1 MRSDPVGPAYR
12 TGHRRRGLGILA
24 VAATIPLL
32 AGCAGAPGIAAESS
46 EVISEGREY
55 HDVPGLPDEALKTM
69 NLPQYASGKWSIFA
83 QDLDSGET
91 VIDLNGGRMAE
102 PGSFTKTYSVG
113 AAWTKWGPD
122 HTITTPVK
130 QSGTVTDGTLTG
142 DLVLVGQGDLTMG
155 GRTKDDG
162 TVDFTNLDHN
172 DANPLPG
179 ATLTREDPLTGLDN
193 LAAQV
198 KKAGINA
205 VAGDVVIDDRLFAG
219 ELDGEPITPILVNQ
233 NLLDVLITPGTQGEQ
248 SSAALTPVVAP
259 WRLVSEVVTV
269 AAGEKTLIDTP
280 EISPDDPSTIV
291 VRGSIAAD
299 SDPVLKV
306 FVLEDPATFARTA
319 FIEAL
324 QRAGVAVSADLTAP
338 NPQGSLAD
346 RAAVDA
352 LPSVAELESL
362 PLKEEATYVMKVSY
376 NRGAQTLVCRLAA
389 EAGDPGCESGMSV
402 LQDIW
407 EEAGLDTTGAALVDG
422 SGLDGNFITP
432 ENAVQIQTIMAERP
446 DAELWRDTLP
456 ILGVDGSL
464 ADVQSDS
471 PAAGNVFAKTGTLLG
486 WDAFNKRYRLTT
498 KTLGGI
504 MHTAKDRR
512 LAFTI
517 IMNQG
522 FTDDI
527 AGVFSANDD
536 VGAVAAAIQEAY

>member
-1 MRSDPVGPAYR
+1 MRSDPGGRADR
-12 TGHRRRGLGILA
+12 AGGGGRGRGILA
-24 VAATIPLL
+24 IAAALPLL
-32 AGCAGAPGIAAESS
+32 AGCAGAPSIAAEPSGAAS
-46 EVISEGREY
+46 GHREY
-55 HDVPGLPDEALKTM
+55 REVPGLPGEALKTM
-69 NLPQYASGKWSIFA
+69 KLPQYASGKWSIFA

-130 QSGTVTDGTLTG
+130 QSGTVTGGTLAG

-179 ATLTREDPLTGLDN
+179 ATLTREDPLAGLDE

-198 KKAGINA
+198 KKSGIDA
-205 VAGDVVIDDRLFAG
+205 VDGDVIVDDRLFAG
-219 ELDGEPITPILVNQ
+219 ELDGEPITPILINQ
-233 NLLDVLITPGTQGEQ
+233 NLLDVLITPGEAGERAE
-248 SSAALTPVVAP
+248 AALTPAVAP
-259 WRLVSEVVTV
+259 WRLVSEVETV
-269 AAGEKTLIDTP
+269 AAGEKTSIDAP
-280 EISPDDPSTIV
+280 EVSPDDPNTVV

-299 SDPVLKV
+299 SDPALKV
-306 FVLEDPATFARTA
+306 FVIEDPATFARTA
-319 FIEAL
+319 LIEAL
-324 QRAGVAVSADLTAP
+324 QRAGVAVAADPTVP
-338 NPQGSLAD
+338 NPQGSLAA
-346 RAAVDA
+346 RAAVDK

-362 PLKEEATYVMKVSY
+362 PLEEEATYVMKVSY
-376 NRGAQTLVCRLAA
+376 NRGAQTLVCRLAT

-402 LQDIW
+402 LQEIW
-407 EEAGLDTTGAALVDG
+407 EEAGLDTAGAALVDG

-446 DAELWRDTLP
+446 DAERWKGTLP

-464 ADVQSDS
+464 ADVQSES

-498 KTLGGI
+498 KTLGGV
-504 MHTAKDRR
+504 MDTAKDRR

-536 VGAVAAAIQEAY
+536 VGAVAAAIQQAY